1 MKLVKASQIPI
12 VSASLQKLLR
22 EIAPQCPIANII
34 QLGLNRDCYRPAIS
48 TWQYHFGI
56 FNPEP
61 IGNHFSFREKE
72 NMVSYCPTGRTQQMN
87 DEGTW
92 KRDGRVEM
100 KPAKFLRA
108 MLHPRLAKRFKDH
121 QFAQFSEK
129 FRAAESSL
137 HVTFQYVEFESGYD
151 STNHQA
157 DSPAECDSCMRDENV
172 GPFYRAYGAQCLVAV
187 NKKGIYLGRAIV
199 WPAVHGIVTGASV
212 QFMDRVYA
220 ESPETA
226 ELFFQY
232 AAANGIYRKKSQNSS
247 NKTGFIAPD
256 GSCVTTRAATIDL
269 AEGKNLNSVSF
280 WPYCDTFQWM
290 DPDTAELKNCGNYG
304 DSELDNTDGEITENS
319 GQLCEDGNRYPEDEC
334 VYVTGH
340 GYYHQD
346 SDDIVGCADGE
357 YRLRDDCFYCERNDE
372 HYPNSEGYAVE
383 IRRNGRTETIY
394 IHEDH
399 VSRL

>member
-1 MKLVKASQIPI
+1 MKLVKASQLPI

-34 QLGLNRDCYRPAIS
+34 QLGLWKTRFRPS
-48 TWQYHFGI
+48 KSDDELHLGI

-61 IGNHFSFREKE
+61 IGNYFSFRERE
-72 NMVSYCPTGRTQQMN
+72 NMVSYCPTGRTQLIN
-87 DEGTW
+87 DDGTW

-137 HVTFQYVEFESGYD
+137 HVTFRYVEFEYGYD
-151 STNHQA
+151 SENHK
-157 DSPAECDSCMRDENV
+157 DGSPAECDSCMRDENV

-187 NKKGIYLGRAIV
+187 NKEGIYLGRAIV
-199 WPAVHGIVTGASV
+199 WPAVHGIVTGTSV

-220 ESPETA
+220 DSPETA

-232 AAANGIYRKKSQNSS
+232 AASNGIYRKQSQNSG
-247 NKTGFIAPD
+247 NKSGFVAPNGD
-256 GSCVTTRAATIDL
+256 LISSSRATIDL
-269 AEGKNLNSVSF
+269 APGKSLRDVEF

-290 DPDTAELKNCGNYG
+290 NPYTKELNNCGNDG
-304 DSELDNTDGEITENS
+304 DSELDNTDGEITENP
-319 GQLCEDGNRYPEDEC
+319 GRLCEDGNSYPEDEC
-334 VYVTGH
+334 VYVTGI

-346 SDDIVGCADGE
+346 SDEIVCCEDGE
-357 YRLRDDCFYCERNDE
+357 YRMMDDCFCCHRSGEWHPNADGYSVQISRN
-372 HYPNSEGYAVE
+372 
-383 IRRNGRTETIY
+383 ETIT
-394 IHEDH
+394 IHRDY
-399 VSRL
+399 VDTL